1 MNGLMMLPKIIS
13 DAHEWIK
20 SIESDE
26 QTENVWESQKTQWE
40 IIGTLKW
47 EYATFQTKKNLP
59 ETQRLSKSEYNSINS
74 CFKNGK
80 GRVFL
85 RNGKFSDNYYGHE
98 DAKELEMKHEPALH

>member
-40 IIGTLKW
+40 IIGTLK
-47 EYATFQTKKNLP
+47 
-59 ETQRLSKSEYNSINS
+59 
-74 CFKNGK
+74 
-80 GRVFL
+80 
-85 RNGKFSDNYYGHE
+85 
-98 DAKELEMKHEPALH
+98 